1 MTTSFSFLEILVGLI
16 TVIALIVAVIGV
28 AGAFYPIYRALV
40 DSKKVADLELR
51 LIILE
56 KENSRHD
63 YISDEIANVL
73 YDLYQL
79 VNFLKACIEL
89 QQDGT
94 RLNDEIF
101 DKANGVLYILEKHF
115 AELGLFS
122 VDGVRRRSVQQS
134 LAAGYGDYRTL
145 EIMLRLMEGSIGKS
159 DENLSHAYSEL
170 RKRLVG
176 NKYDSSIWTGRPSG
190 GAF

>member
-1 MTTSFSFLEILVGLI
+1 MTSSSYLDVLIGLAALV
-16 TVIALIVAVIGV
+16 ALVVAVIGV
-28 AGAFYPIYRALV
+28 ASTFYPLYHALV
-40 DSKKVADLELR
+40 DSRKVGDLELR
-51 LIILE
+51 VLTLE

-79 VNFLKACIEL
+79 INFLKACIEL
-89 QQDGT
+89 QQEDV
-94 RLNDEIF
+94 RLADEFF
-101 DKANGVLYILEKHF
+101 DKANSVLSVLEKHF

-122 VDGVRRRSVQQS
+122 VDDVRRRSVQQS
-134 LAAGYGDYRTL
+134 LAARYGDHRTL
-145 EIMLRLMEGSIGKS
+145 EIMFRLMEGSIGKG
-159 DENLSHAYSEL
+159 DENLSHAYNAL
-170 RKRLVG
+170 RKRLFG